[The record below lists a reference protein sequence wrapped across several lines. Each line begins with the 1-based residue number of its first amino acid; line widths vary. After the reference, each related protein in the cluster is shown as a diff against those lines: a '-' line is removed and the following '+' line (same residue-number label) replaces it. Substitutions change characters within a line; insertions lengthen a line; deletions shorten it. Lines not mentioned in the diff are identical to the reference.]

1 MSRHV
6 SVRLEEEGFERLE
19 RQRRRSGEGRSELI
33 KRLLEEGLRME
44 EHPGIVFRDGPAG
57 RRAGLSRGPDVWEVI
72 SVHRDVGAR
81 GDDAVLATAQLTDLS
96 EHLVRAAIGY
106 YAGHRSEID
115 DWIER
120 NRGEAELAE
129 VAWRRERQLL
139 A

>member
-19 RQRRRSGEGRSELI
+19 RQRQRSGEGRS
-33 KRLLEEGLRME
+33 
-44 EHPGIVFRDGPAG
+44 
-57 RRAGLSRGPDVWEVI
+57 
-72 SVHRDVGAR
+72 
-81 GDDAVLATAQLTDLS
+81 
-96 EHLVRAAIGY
+96 
-106 YAGHRSEID
+106 GHRSEID

-129 VAWRRERQLL
+129 AAWRRERQLL

>member
-6 SVRLEEEGFERLE
+6 SVRLEEEVFEHLE
-19 RQRRRSGEGRSELI
+19 RHRQRLGESRSELI

-44 EHPGIVFRDGPAG
+44 EHPGVIFRDGPAG
-57 RRAGLSRGPDVWEVI
+57 RRAGLSRGPDIWEVI
-72 SVHRDVGAR
+72 SVYREVDER
-81 GDDAVLATAQLTDLS
+81 GDKAVCATAELTDLS
-96 EHLVRAAIGY
+96 EHLVRSAIGY

-120 NRGEAELAE
+120 NRGEAERAE
-129 VAWRRERQLL
+129 AAWRREHQLL

>member
-19 RQRRRSGEGRSELI
+19 RQRLRSSESRSDLI

-44 EHPGIVFRDGPAG
+44 EHPGVVFRDGPAG

-72 SVHRDVGAR
+72 SVHREGGER
-81 GDDAVLATAQLTDLS
+81 GDDAVRATAQLTDLPQ
-96 EHLVRAAIGY
+96 HLVRAAIGY

-120 NRGEAELAE
+120 NRGEAERAE
-129 VAWRRERQLL
+129 AAWQREHQLL